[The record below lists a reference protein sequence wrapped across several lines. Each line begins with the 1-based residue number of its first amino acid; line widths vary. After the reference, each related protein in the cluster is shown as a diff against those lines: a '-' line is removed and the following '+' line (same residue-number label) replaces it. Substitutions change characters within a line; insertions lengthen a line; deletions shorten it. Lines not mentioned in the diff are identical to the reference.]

1 MVVKSGYLA
10 LLWKIKGGKVIVRRR
25 RFVLVRK

>member
-10 LLWKIKGGKVIVRRR
+10 LLWKIKGGKVVVKRK
-25 RFVLVRK
+25 RFVLMRK